1 MPSLAPYSQP
11 LGREKALH
19 LLRRATFG
27 PKPADVALF
36 SQLTPQQALDQ
47 LLIPSPAPPP
57 PLDPANDQPWIYPPV
72 APGGSEDF
80 ERRDQLFAWWLHSMH
95 GQTLSLTE
103 RMVWFWHTH
112 FPTIQTRINS
122 NVQLYFQLQLFR
134 HYALGDYKALTKAV
148 CIDNAML
155 IHLDGHLNEN
165 GSPQE
170 NFAREFFELFTVGK
184 GPQVGPDDY
193 THFTEQDV
201 QAATRVFTG
210 WGTDTT
216 YTTIDPLT
224 GIPTGKLKSSNGI
237 IASKHDASNKT
248 FSQAFANQIIGPTEL
263 QGGQATLL
271 GAQGELDLFIQMVF
285 NSVYAARHICRK
297 LYRFFVYYQITPD
310 VEQDIIVPLAQQL
323 INDQFQISGVLRT
336 LMESLHFYDLDDSQT
351 SNDHQGALIKS
362 PLEITLGLYRTLGL
376 TLPQMQ
382 VGQLP
387 LFYQVWMGHTLSTL
401 HGQGLD
407 FYEPYDVA
415 GYDPYYQFPGYNRL
429 WITPNNLA
437 MRYKYGESLL
447 VGVQDANMNVLL
459 QLDPVAFVQQWVS
472 DPTNPDT
479 LLQEILPYFIPIPL
493 NAQRY
498 AFFRDSVLLDTLSAI
513 NWAFEWSAYASGGPD
528 TNVRTQLE
536 NLFRAMIQCPE
547 FQLM

>member
-1 MPSLAPYSQP
+1 
-11 LGREKALH
+11 
-19 LLRRATFG
+19 
-27 PKPADVALF
+27 
-36 SQLTPQQALDQ
+36 
-47 LLIPSPAPPP
+47 
-57 PLDPANDQPWIYPPV
+57 
-72 APGGSEDF
+72 
-80 ERRDQLFAWWLHSMH
+80 
-95 GQTLSLTE
+95 
-103 RMVWFWHTH
+103 
-112 FPTIQTRINS
+112 
-122 NVQLYFQLQLFR
+122 
-134 HYALGDYKALTKAV
+134 
-148 CIDNAML
+148 
-155 IHLDGHLNEN
+155 
-165 GSPQE
+165 
-170 NFAREFFELFTVGK
+170 
-184 GPQVGPDDY
+184 
-193 THFTEQDV
+193 
-201 QAATRVFTG
+201 
-210 WGTDTT
+210 
-216 YTTIDPLT
+216 
-224 GIPTGKLKSSNGI
+224 
-237 IASKHDASNKT
+237 
-248 FSQAFANQIIGPTEL
+248 
-263 QGGQATLL
+263 
-271 GAQGELDLFIQMVF
+271 
-285 NSVYAARHICRK
+285 
-297 LYRFFVYYQITPD
+297 VYYQITPD